1 MNTRLCDSK
10 GICGSI
16 FRKYLYIGLCPLNF
30 LPSLLCV
37 LSYWKYFHT
46 SVSHLIFF
54 FFFNF
59 ILRYLC
65 FYSKS
70 NTVFSQNTFYYFKN
84 NVPRY
89 LLTSSFLCNS
99 TFDSL
104 FWYLK
109 ISKLSVCLWATCSV
123 RYRSTSE
130 INKYLS
136 AHHLNF

>member
-1 MNTRLCDSK
+1 MLFLPMNMRLCDSK
-10 GICGSI
+10 GFCGSI

-30 LPSLLCV
+30 LPSLFCV

-46 SVSHLIFF
+46 TVSHLTF

-59 ILRYLC
+59 ILKYLC

-84 NVPRY
+84 IVSRY
-89 LLTSSFLCNS
+89 LLTASFLCNS

-104 FWYLK
+104 LWYLK
-109 ISKLSVCLWATCSV
+109 IMLTVCLSVG
-123 RYRSTSE
+123 
-130 INKYLS
+130 
-136 AHHLNF
+136 HLQCNIQIYNWN